1 MASWFSEGTV
11 TVTNG
16 NATVTGAGTKFSNCR
31 SGDMFVGPDNGI
43 YQVINPSSDTTV
55 SISPPYRGATA
66 AAASYGIVPVNGY
79 PKALA
84 DAVNLLVQQ
93 WGATLAGLGSVSV
106 ENIVPLSKGGT
117 GSGTVLGARNNLGIK
132 SAGLADIG
140 NGAGNVP
147 DARRLG
153 FAETLT
159 TNIDWFN
166 DGDQGVSTNLFGPGS
181 PNLPSG
187 GTGYYYKQTMRYG
200 TGGNRLHIAWP
211 YGTGTT
217 GTIKFQSV
225 FNGTPTPLQEIYH
238 TGNTTRGS
246 GGVLSAASPIMRIAS
261 VGASE
266 RLDLQEQTFVP
277 AGDWGVVNSE
287 ALGVTVERLDVG
299 EYKITGSLGLAL
311 EGWRTQDPCSPDG
324 GRTLGVT
331 ESEQSEDGAVIIRLY
346 KQRWTLSDDGE
357 IFPGRG
363 APMDVPTNSWI
374 DVRLEMPNIDAPLVE
389 LAAVK

>member
-1 MASWFSEGTV
+1 MARQEINLGAAPAGTGGDTTRSTAV
-11 TVTNG
+11 KINAMTTEIYSRLGGLGTASSANIG
-16 NATVTGAGTKFSNCR
+16 NA
-31 SGDMFVGPDNGI
+31 
-43 YQVINPSSDTTV
+43 
-55 SISPPYRGATA
+55 
-66 AAASYGIVPVNGY
+66 
-79 PKALA
+79 
-84 DAVNLLVQQ
+84 
-93 WGATLAGLGSVSV
+93 
-106 ENIVPLSKGGT
+106 
-117 GSGTVLGARNNLGIK
+117 
-132 SAGLADIG
+132 
-140 NGAGNVP
+140 AGNVP

-153 FAETLT
+153 FAEVLT
-159 TNIDWFN
+159 TNVDWFN

-357 IFPGRG
+357 MFPGRG
-363 APMDVPTNSWI
+363 APMDVPLNSWI
-374 DVRLEMPNIDAPLVE
+374 DVRLEMPKIEPLPPPEFVAE
-389 LAAVK
+389 E